1 MPPLS
6 SLALRYVAW
15 FVGLSILYGL
25 LVNFAALPASL
36 ATGVIL
42 ASAPAADVGLQ
53 ATRRATRAL
62 ATADWAKI
70 WGLCMGIYLLLSVV
84 GPLVLATTV
93 TGLREGIDET
103 GIIET
108 TLMLTGATAVMMAI
122 FLWIG
127 HRTAGGRAPG

>member
-25 LVNFAALPASL
+25 LVNFTALPSSL
-36 ATGVIL
+36 ATAVIL
-42 ASAPAADVGLQ
+42 AAVPAADVGMQ

-62 ATADWAKI
+62 VLADWAKI
-70 WGLCMGIYLLLSVV
+70 WGLCFGIYVLLSVA
-84 GPLVLATTV
+84 GPLLLAATV
-93 TGLREGIDET
+93 EGLREGLA
-103 GIIET
+103 GSGLLQT
-108 TLMLTGATAVMMAI
+108 TLILAAATGAMMAL

-127 HRTAGGRAPG
+127 HRAAGGRASG

>member
-15 FVGLSILYGL
+15 FVGLSIIYGL
-25 LVNFAALPASL
+25 LVNFAALPSSL

-53 ATRRATRAL
+53 ATRRATRTL
-62 ATADWAKI
+62 STADWARI
-70 WGLCMGIYLLLSVV
+70 WGLCMGIYLLLSVA
-84 GPLVLATTV
+84 GPLILAATV
-93 TGLREGIDET
+93 TGLREGFAGTDLAQ
-103 GIIET
+103 T
-108 TLMLTGATAVMMAI
+108 TAMLAGATGVMMAI

-127 HRTAGGRAPG
+127 HRAAGGRTPG

>member
-25 LVNFAALPASL
+25 LVNFAALPSSL

-53 ATRRATRAL
+53 AARRATRAL
-62 ATADWAKI
+62 SLADWGKI

-84 GPLVLATTV
+84 GPLILAATV
-93 TGLREGIDET
+93 TGLREGIGAT
-103 GIIET
+103 GIVET
-108 TLMLTGATAVMMAI
+108 TLMLAGATGLMMAI

-127 HRTAGGRAPG
+127 SRAAGGRASG